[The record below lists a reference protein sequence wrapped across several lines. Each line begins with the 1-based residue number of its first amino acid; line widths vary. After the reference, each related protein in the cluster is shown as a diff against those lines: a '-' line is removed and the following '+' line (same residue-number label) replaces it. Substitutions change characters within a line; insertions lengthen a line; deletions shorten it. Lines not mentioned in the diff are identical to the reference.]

1 MEKILTLR
9 DDDIDSATRAPREW
23 KERKA
28 ARSVVFDKDGNTAL
42 LYVSSK
48 DYHKIAGGG
57 IEEGE
62 DIETGLRRE
71 IMEEIGCSITNI
83 RELGIIEEYRNEEA
97 LHQISYCF
105 LADVSGEKGSPDFDP
120 GEIADGFE
128 GTWLSLGEAIQTL
141 ESERDVSDYGGKFIR
156 LRDLTFLKAAQQYPS
171 DNSSI

>member
-9 DDDIDSATRAPREW
+9 DEDIDSSTPAPREW

-28 ARSVVFDKDGNTAL
+28 ARAVVFDKDGDTAL

-48 DYHKIAGGG
+48 NYHKIAGGG

-62 DIETGLRRE
+62 DIETALRRE

-83 RELGIIEEYRNEEA
+83 RQLGIIEEYRNEDA

-105 LADVSGEKGSPDFDP
+105 LADVSGEKGSPDFDS

-128 GTWLSLGEAIQTL
+128 GTWLNLSEAIQKL
-141 ESERDVSDYGGKFIR
+141 EDERNVVDYEGKFIR
-156 LRDLTFLKAAQQYPS
+156 LRDLTFLKAVQALS
-171 DNSSI
+171 V